1 MSCAAHCQ
9 ALIVDN
15 FGIVTFFRSHSEEM
29 TFQTVNFTIF
39 QDSQKVFTEV
49 FQMSV
54 IITFNN
60 ELRMTPQAYLL
71 LIINNNLLIINY

>member
-1 MSCAAHCQ
+1 MCSPLSGVNCGKFWYCDI
-9 ALIVDN
+9 LSLPLGRNDFSNSELYN
-15 FGIVTFFRSHSEEM
+15 FE
-29 TFQTVNFTIF
+29 
-39 QDSQKVFTEV
+39 DSQKVFTEV
-49 FQMSV
+49 FHMSV

>member
-1 MSCAAHCQ
+1 M
-9 ALIVDN
+9 DN
-15 FGIVTFFRSHSEEM
+15 FGIVTFFRSQSEEM

-49 FQMSV
+49 FHMSV

-60 ELRMTPQAYLL
+60 ELRMTQQAYLL